1 MDPLI
6 VGIAGILL
14 MLLLLLLRMN
24 IGFAMGIVG
33 FAGFSLLTSFGAG
46 ISMIGMV
53 AYKTGSSYTLTVIP
67 LFILMGLFS
76 NSSRMGY
83 DLYQAVFRWI
93 GFLPGGLAM
102 ATVVACASFAAISGS
117 SLATAAIMGMVAL
130 PEMKRF
136 NYDSALATGCVAA
149 GGTLGILIPPSTIMI
164 IYGILTEQ
172 PIRTLFIAGILP
184 GLLLTF
190 LFLGTIYI
198 MTRRNPLLAP
208 AGPSFPCK
216 VKFAALKNTGGVLF
230 IFVLVIG
237 GLYMGWFSPTEA
249 AGVGAFGTLLIALL
263 RRRMTGKNLLSA
275 LQETALT
282 TAMVFT
288 ILIGANILGYFMTV
302 SQIPE
307 SLSKGIVS
315 LGLHRYVVMA
325 IICVTYIILGCL
337 MEGMAIMVL
346 TLPVVFP
353 IVVQMGFDPI
363 WFGVMVTLF
372 IEMGLITPPVGV
384 NVFVISGI
392 AKDVP
397 MYTIFRGVMP
407 FFFAMVI
414 CLILLIIF
422 PQIALFL
429 PQTMVH

>member
-6 VGIAGILL
+6 VGVAGILMMML
-14 MLLLLLLRMN
+14 FLLLGMN
-24 IGFAMGIVG
+24 VGFAMGIVG
-33 FAGFSLLTSFGAG
+33 FLGFSLLTSFGTG

-76 NSSRMGY
+76 NSSLMGY
-83 DLYQAVFRWI
+83 DLYQAVYRWI

-102 ATVVACASFAAISGS
+102 ATVLACAAFAAISGS

-136 NYDSALATGCVAA
+136 NYDNALATGCVAA

-172 PIRTLFIAGILP
+172 PIGTLFIAGILP
-184 GLLLTF
+184 GILLTC

-208 AGPSFPCK
+208 AGPSFPWK
-216 VKFAALKNTGGVLF
+216 DKFSALKGTAGVIFLF
-230 IFVLVIG
+230 TLVIG

-249 AGVGAFGTLLIALL
+249 AGVGAFGALIIALVK
-263 RRRMTGKNLLSA
+263 RRMNRKNLFAA

-307 SLSKGIVS
+307 SLSQLIVS
-315 LGLHRYVVMA
+315 QGLNRYVVMS
-325 IICVTYIILGCL
+325 IICTIYIILGCL

-353 IVVQMGFDPI
+353 LVMQMGYDPI
-363 WFGVMVTLF
+363 WFGVIVTLF

-384 NVFVISGI
+384 NVFIVSGI
-392 AKDVP
+392 AKEVP
-397 MYTIFRGVMP
+397 MYTIFRGVLP
-407 FFFAMVI
+407 FFIAMII
-414 CLILLIIF
+414 CLIILIIF

-429 PQTMVH
+429 PRTMGR

>member
-6 VGIAGILL
+6 VGVAGILMVL
-14 MLLLLLLRMN
+14 LFLLLGMN
-24 IGFAMGIVG
+24 VGFAMGTVG
-33 FAGFSLLTSFGAG
+33 FLGFSLLTSFGTG

-83 DLYQAVFRWI
+83 ELYQAVNRWI

-102 ATVVACASFAAISGS
+102 ATVLACAAFAAISGS

-136 NYDSALATGCVAA
+136 NYDNALAIGCVAA

-164 IYGILTEQ
+164 IYGLLTEQ
-172 PIRTLFIAGILP
+172 PIGTLFIAGILP
-184 GLLLTF
+184 GILLTC

-198 MTRRNPLLAP
+198 MTKRNPLLAP
-208 AGPSFPCK
+208 AGPSFPWRD
-216 VKFAALKNTGGVLF
+216 KFSALKGTASVLF
-230 IFVLVIG
+230 LFALVIG

-249 AGVGAFGTLLIALL
+249 AGVGAFGALIVALVK
-263 RRRMTGKNLLSA
+263 RRMTGKDLFAA

-307 SLSKGIVS
+307 SLSRLIVS
-315 LGLHRYVVMA
+315 QGLNRYLVMS
-325 IICVTYIILGCL
+325 IICTLYIILGCL

-353 IVVQMGFDPI
+353 LVMQLGFDPI
-363 WFGVMVTLF
+363 WFGVIVTLF
-372 IEMGLITPPVGV
+372 IEMGLITPPIGV
-384 NVFVISGI
+384 NVFIVGGI
-392 AKDVP
+392 VKEVP
-397 MYTIFRGVMP
+397 MYAIFRGVMP
-407 FFFAMVI
+407 FFIAMII
-414 CLILLIIF
+414 CLIILMVF

-429 PQTMVH
+429 PRTMGR

>member
-6 VGIAGILL
+6 VGVAGILMVML
-14 MLLLLLLRMN
+14 FLLLGMN

-33 FAGFSLLTSFGAG
+33 FLGFSLLTSFGTG

-83 DLYQAVFRWI
+83 DLYQAVYRWI

-102 ATVVACASFAAISGS
+102 ATVLACAAFAAISGS

-136 NYDSALATGCVAA
+136 NYDSALAAGSVAA

-172 PIRTLFIAGILP
+172 PIGALFIAGILP
-184 GLLLTF
+184 GILLTC

-208 AGPSFPCK
+208 AGPSFPWK
-216 VKFAALKNTGGVLF
+216 DKFSALKGTSGVLF
-230 IFVLVIG
+230 LFALVIG

-249 AGVGAFGTLLIALL
+249 AGVGAFGALIIALVKK
-263 RRRMTGKNLLSA
+263 RMNGKNLFAA

-282 TAMVFT
+282 TAMVFI

-307 SLSKGIVS
+307 SLSQLIVNQ
-315 LGLHRYVVMA
+315 GLNRYVVMS
-325 IICVTYIILGCL
+325 IICTIYIILGCL

-353 IVVQMGFDPI
+353 LVMQMGFDPI
-363 WFGVMVTLF
+363 WFGVIVTLF
-372 IEMGLITPPVGV
+372 IEMGLITPPIGV
-384 NVFVISGI
+384 NVFIVSGI
-392 AKDVP
+392 VKEVP
-397 MYTIFRGVMP
+397 LYAIFRGVMP
-407 FFFAMVI
+407 FFIAMII
-414 CLILLIIF
+414 CLIILIIF

-429 PQTMVH
+429 PRTMGR

>member
-1 MDPLI
+1 MDPIIIGL
-6 VGIAGILL
+6 AGILL
-14 MLLLLLLRMN
+14 MLLFMLLRMN

-33 FAGFSLLTSFGAG
+33 FAGFAILTSFGAG

-53 AYKTGSSYTLTVIP
+53 AYKTGTSYTLIVIP

-76 NSSRMGY
+76 SSAGIGY
-83 DLYQAVFRWI
+83 DLYQAVYRWI

-102 ATVVACASFAAISGS
+102 ATVVACAGFAAISGS

-136 NYDSALATGCVAA
+136 NYDSAFATGCVAA

-172 PIRTLFIAGILP
+172 PIGTLFIAGILP
-184 GLLLTF
+184 GILLTS
-190 LFLGTIYI
+190 LFLLTIFLL
-198 MTRRNPLLAP
+198 TKKNPLLAP
-208 AGPSFPCK
+208 AGLSFPWK
-216 VKFAALKNTGGVLF
+216 VKFAALKDTGAVMFLF
-230 IFVLVIG
+230 ILVIG
-237 GLYMGWFSPTEA
+237 GLYTGWFSPTEA
-249 AGVGAFGTLLIALL
+249 AGVGAFGALVIAAVK
-263 RRRMTGKNLLSA
+263 RRLNRRNLFSV

-288 ILIGANILGYFMTV
+288 ILIGANILGFFMTV

-307 SLSKGIVS
+307 SLSGLIVS
-315 LGLHRYVVMA
+315 MELNRYAVISVISVVY
-325 IICVTYIILGCL
+325 VILGCL

-353 IVVQMGFDPI
+353 LIIKLGFDPI
-363 WFGVMVTLF
+363 WFGVIVTLF

-392 AKDVP
+392 APEVP
-397 MYTIFRGVMP
+397 MYTIFRGIVP
-407 FFFAMVI
+407 FFAAMVI
-414 CLILLIIF
+414 CLIILIIF

-429 PQTMVH
+429 PQTMGH

>member
-6 VGIAGILL
+6 VGVAGILMVL
-14 MLLLLLLRMN
+14 LFLLLGMN
-24 IGFAMGIVG
+24 VGFAMGTVG
-33 FAGFSLLTSFGAG
+33 FLGFSLLTSFGTG

-83 DLYQAVFRWI
+83 ELYQAVNRWI

-102 ATVVACASFAAISGS
+102 ATVLACAAFAAISGS

-136 NYDSALATGCVAA
+136 NYDNALATGCVAA

-164 IYGILTEQ
+164 IYGLLTEQ
-172 PIRTLFIAGILP
+172 PIGTLFIAGILP
-184 GLLLTF
+184 GILLTC

-198 MTRRNPLLAP
+198 MTKRNPLLAP
-208 AGPSFPCK
+208 AGPSFPWRD
-216 VKFAALKNTGGVLF
+216 KFSALKGTASVLF
-230 IFVLVIG
+230 LFALVIG

-249 AGVGAFGTLLIALL
+249 AGVGAFGALIVALVK
-263 RRRMTGKNLLSA
+263 RRMTGKDLFAA

-307 SLSKGIVS
+307 SLSRLIVS
-315 LGLHRYVVMA
+315 QGLNRYLVMS
-325 IICVTYIILGCL
+325 IICTLYIILGCL

-353 IVVQMGFDPI
+353 LVMQLGFDPI
-363 WFGVMVTLF
+363 WFGVIVTLF
-372 IEMGLITPPVGV
+372 IEMGLITPPIGV
-384 NVFVISGI
+384 NVFIVGGI
-392 AKDVP
+392 VKEVP
-397 MYTIFRGVMP
+397 MYAIFRGVMP
-407 FFFAMVI
+407 FFIAMII
-414 CLILLIIF
+414 CLIILMVF

-429 PQTMVH
+429 PRTMGR